1 MKFQAKSDE
10 YWHFGTLGGGPT
22 HRPHGRYSHPRGV
35 LACLQALPYRGEG
48 TKTPRIRDQEPALC
62 VFRRNGG
69 RIGFR
74 NYMKFQTSN
83 LKFSD
88 TIWIERPLDR
98 EIYTGYLIWLHW
110 NFREIPWNFLKFQAE
125 SDEYW
130 HFGTL
135 PDTGSQ
141 HRPDVLPPRATWREF
156 VGRAV
161 AAAEAEGGLRASD
174 IRIFTYLSI
183 LINLSPN
190 SQNSFKFFN
199 SQVMPEPNLRFGNP
213 SRNR

>member
-1 MKFQAKSDE
+1 MERPLNSEIWPYYLTALKIQWKFMKFQAKSDE

-35 LACLQALPYRGEG
+35 LARLQALPYRGEG

-74 NYMKFQTSN
+74 NYMKFQSSN

-88 TIWIERPLDR
+88 TIWIERPLDS

-110 NFREIPWNFLKFQAE
+110 NFNVNFVKSQAE
-125 SDEYW
+125 SHVTEI
-130 HFGTL
+130 
-135 PDTGSQ
+135 S
-141 HRPDVLPPRATWREF
+141 
-156 VGRAV
+156 
-161 AAAEAEGGLRASD
+161 
-174 IRIFTYLSI
+174 
-183 LINLSPN
+183 
-190 SQNSFKFFN
+190 
-199 SQVMPEPNLRFGNP
+199 EP
-213 SRNR
+213 